1 MLVSRSWKREARE
14 VVYGLHG
21 DDDRSSADRE
31 FTQVND
37 VIKAEFS
44 GRSRRLSGLWATR
57 AMVRRTLVAVVVQ
70 LFTQFTGINGTC
82 VIIAS
87 ASDCNLSF

>member
-21 DDDRSSADRE
+21 DDRSSADRE

-37 VIKAEFS
+37 AIKAEFS
-44 GRSRRLSGLWATR
+44 GCSRRLSGLWATR